1 MSKETTT
8 ATSQSK
14 TWYIRFN
21 KNSGRILSIGPRP
34 FVTTTEDEEVTA
46 STNNVC
52 KHLISGKK
60 KINKYAVHWDLFNE
74 VWDIDVKSSVLEL
87 KTKGEKL
94 NQALERDPSICD
106 VYIKVI
112 RATNTIKMEINL
124 TTIKQSLNLG
134 QINSIKQ
141 DNTSILD
148 LYLCR
153 KNDPDYMIG
162 VIPVDAIKLINERH
176 LYIQV
181 PPNITRHINS
191 WDEISFFTKPVFE
204 CYGIEFS
211 DVTISAADDNNQR
224 PHQYANIGENAHIN
238 MYTLN
243 DKLIIKSEVN
253 PDTMYYFDNKP
264 KLALHVSDKEIDNYV
279 NTLTFNTAKLLN
291 DKIEI
296 DLPND
301 WPANPIITFKNKKLT
316 VNYYGEKNE

>member
-1 MSKETTT
+1 MSNATTT
-8 ATSQSK
+8 APSQSK
-14 TWYIRFN
+14 KWYIRFN
-21 KNSGRILSIGPRP
+21 KNSGKILSIGPRQ
-34 FVTTTEDEEVTA
+34 FVTTNEDEEVTA
-46 STNNVC
+46 STNSIC
-52 KHLISGKK
+52 KHLITGKK
-60 KINKYAVHWDLFNE
+60 KINKYAVHWDIFNE
-74 VWDIDVKSSVLEL
+74 AWDIDVKSSTLEL
-87 KTKGEKL
+87 KTNGEKL

-124 TTIKQSLNLG
+124 TTIKKSLNLG

-162 VIPVDAIKLINERH
+162 VIPVDAIKFINDRH

-181 PPNITRHINS
+181 PPEVTRHINS

-204 CYGIEFS
+204 TYGIEFS
-211 DVTISAADDNNQR
+211 DVALSEKDDNNQR
-224 PHQYANIGENAHIN
+224 THQIANRGETAHIN

-243 DKLIIKSEVN
+243 DKLIIKSEVG

-264 KLALHVSDKEIDNYV
+264 KLELHVSDTEVDNYV
-279 NTLTFNTAKLLN
+279 NTLRFQTSKLLN
-291 DKIEI
+291 NKIEI
-296 DLPND
+296 DLPDN
-301 WPANPIITFKNKKLT
+301 WPVDPIITFKNKKLT

>member
-1 MSKETTT
+1 MSNETTT
-8 ATSQSK
+8 TTSQSK

-21 KNSGRILSIGPRP
+21 KNSGKILSIGPRP
-34 FVTTTEDEEVTA
+34 LVAISDEEAVTL
-46 STNNVC
+46 SKNEVC
-52 KHLISGKK
+52 KQLISGKK

-74 VWDIDVKSSVLEL
+74 TWDIDVKSSTLEL
-87 KTKGEKL
+87 KTYGEKL
-94 NQALERDPSICD
+94 NQATERDPSFCD

-124 TTIKQSLNLG
+124 MTIKKSLNLG

-162 VIPVDAIKLINERH
+162 VIPVDAIKLINERN
-176 LYIQV
+176 LYIEV
-181 PPNITRHINS
+181 PPEVTRHINS

-204 CYGIEFS
+204 TYGIEFS
-211 DVTISAADDNNQR
+211 DVMVSPADDNNQR
-224 PHQYANIGENAHIN
+224 PHQYANKGETAHIN

-243 DKLIIKSEVN
+243 DKLIVQSDVSA
-253 PDTMYYFDNKP
+253 DTMYYFDSKTR
-264 KLALHVSDKEIDNYV
+264 LDLHVSDEEIDNYV

-291 DKIEI
+291 DTIEI

-316 VNYYGEKNE
+316 VNYHGEKNE